1 MKLFGV
7 LDLESG
13 FDGARFWLGIRN
25 ANDKSMRL
33 SMTVGYRVFV
43 CDNMAFWG
51 DFTPV
56 LHKHTKN
63 FNLVDAIDVGL
74 GRMQR
79 NFEPMRKQ
87 VEG

>member
-7 LDLESG
+7 MELESG
-13 FDGARFWLGIRN
+13 FDDARFALGIRN
-25 ANDKSMRL
+25 ANDRSMRL

-43 CDNMAFWG
+43 RDNMAFWG

-63 FNLVDAIDVGL
+63 FNLIDAIDVGL
-74 GRMQR
+74 GRMRR
-79 NFEPMRKQ
+79 NFELCLIKT
-87 VEG
+87 